1 MFDLINAHSC
11 NHTLIYFHT
20 VNASLHQLPI
30 SSHSTCAILLLIW
43 TLCENEN
50 NVDPDQLASEEAS

>member
-1 MFDLINAHSC
+1 MFDVINEHYC
-11 NHTLIYFHT
+11 NHTLIYHRT

-30 SSHSTCAILLLIW
+30 SSHSSCAIPLLIW
-43 TLCENEN
+43 TLFENEN